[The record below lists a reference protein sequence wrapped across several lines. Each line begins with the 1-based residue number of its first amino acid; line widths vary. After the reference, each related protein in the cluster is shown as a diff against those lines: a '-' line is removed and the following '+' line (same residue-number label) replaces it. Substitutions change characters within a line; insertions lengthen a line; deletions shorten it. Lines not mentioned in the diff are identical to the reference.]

1 VILGKPNVGKST
13 LLNALLEQK
22 IAIVSPKPETTR
34 KRMLGILTLP
44 EGQILFLDTPGV
56 HRGPKTLLAKHQIQS
71 ARSALSE
78 ADGILMV
85 IQSSDGWG
93 DEDRQIVKLL
103 PRVDRGAAPSEKA
116 PTVPVIL
123 AINKA
128 DRVNKRLIL
137 PQIEEAGKL
146 YPFREIVPISATRG
160 ENLKPLKE
168 ALLRMLPEGPP
179 LYPANQ
185 LTDQPV
191 RELAAEVIREKVLL
205 FTHEE
210 VPHAIAVQIEEWRT
224 GAPSQREGT
233 PEPAGKKHLYVRATL
248 HVERDSQ
255 KGILIGKG
263 GQALKRI
270 GQAARKEIEH
280 LAGSPI
286 YLDLWVKVSQN
297 WRKDPKILRNLGY
310 SG

>member
-1 VILGKPNVGKST
+1 MGHRCGTVVILGKPNVGKST

-93 DEDRQIVKLL
+93 EEDRQIVKLL
-103 PRVDRGAAPSEKA
+103 PRADRAAKGPGPADPERGQVS
-116 PTVPVIL
+116 VIL

-128 DRVNKRLIL
+128 DRVDKRLIL

-160 ENLKPLKE
+160 ENLKPLRE
-168 ALLRMLPEGPP
+168 ALIRILPEGPS
-179 LYPANQ
+179 LHPADQ

-191 RELAAEVIREKVLL
+191 RELAGR
-205 FTHEE
+205 
-210 VPHAIAVQIEEWRT
+210 
-224 GAPSQREGT
+224 GT
-233 PEPAGKKHLYVRATL
+233 SRYR
-248 HVERDSQ
+248 SSS
-255 KGILIGKG
+255 G
-263 GQALKRI
+263 G
-270 GQAARKEIEH
+270 
-280 LAGSPI
+280 
-286 YLDLWVKVSQN
+286 
-297 WRKDPKILRNLGY
+297 
-310 SG
+310 